1 METMTAPDW
10 AKYEKVNCR
19 EQFCNDGVS
28 FIDFPCPSAADKRY
42 EREEEDSRI
51 YG

>member
-1 METMTAPDW
+1 METVKAPDW

-19 EQFCNDGVS
+19 EQFCSNRVN
-28 FIDFPCPSAADKRY
+28 FIGFLCPSAADKRY